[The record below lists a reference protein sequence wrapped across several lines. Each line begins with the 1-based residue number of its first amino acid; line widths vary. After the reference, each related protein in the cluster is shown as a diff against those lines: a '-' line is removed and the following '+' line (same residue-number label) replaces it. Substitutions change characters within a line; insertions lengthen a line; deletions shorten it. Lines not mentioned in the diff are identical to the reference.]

1 MAYYD
6 YGHSGH
12 QSSNFNDLLVEQLK
26 RTPWLLYSGAIHA
39 VIAIILHFFSS
50 STGSA
55 PPVKPLQVAAA
66 EQKQDEL
73 EEVKTEEETEEIKP
87 EEEVTEQPVEKDT
100 EIADHNET
108 DNNEEW
114 EESKGEEDQISDKP
128 FDGTQSND
136 AIGLG
141 GGAGGAFGG
150 RRGGKKNL
158 RAAGGGGG
166 K

>member
-12 QSSNFNDLLVEQLK
+12 HSSNFNDLLVEQLK

-87 EEEVTEQPVEKDT
+87 EEEVRSHRHWQDA
-100 EIADHNET
+100 EIINHHMAYSNE
-108 DNNEEW
+108 
-114 EESKGEEDQISDKP
+114 
-128 FDGTQSND
+128 
-136 AIGLG
+136 
-141 GGAGGAFGG
+141 
-150 RRGGKKNL
+150 
-158 RAAGGGGG
+158 
-166 K
+166 